1 VEDFENIF
9 KIQPETIDSV
19 LIYAI
24 NIPIRQINYR
34 IFKENEMKLSP
45 PKQITYW
52 ISVAIAVLGVLVQA
66 GILATFPV
74 SSFALVLIAFIVLAL
89 SLLIKGV

>member
-1 VEDFENIF
+1 
-9 KIQPETIDSV
+9 
-19 LIYAI
+19 
-24 NIPIRQINYR
+24 
-34 IFKENEMKLSP
+34 MKLSA

-52 ISVAIAVLGVLVQA
+52 ISVAIAVA
-66 GILATFPV
+66 GILVQTKTLPEFL

>member
-1 VEDFENIF
+1 
-9 KIQPETIDSV
+9 
-19 LIYAI
+19 
-24 NIPIRQINYR
+24 
-34 IFKENEMKLSP
+34 MKLSA

-52 ISVAIAVLGVLVQA
+52 ISVAIAVLGLLVQA
-66 GILATFPV
+66 GVLASFPV